1 MFIAFMDRNHDD
13 KPSKACGKQKVGCK

>member
-1 MFIAFMDRNHDD
+1 MSIAFMDRNHDD

>member
-1 MFIAFMDRNHDD
+1 MFTASMDRNHND